1 MPDILISENISG
13 PQVDALQSTFEVTF
27 APDLWQSPAELQS
40 TLARHRALIVRNQT
54 PVTAEL
60 IAAATQLQ
68 VIGRAGIGLD
78 NIDVRA
84 ASEAGIA
91 VVYAPEQNAISVAEL
106 ALGMMLSLARMLP
119 AADRDTKAGGWAR
132 QRFTGIELY
141 GKTLGLVGLGRIG
154 YRTGLRA
161 RAFGMNIVA
170 HDAYANPD
178 GVFVSELQAPLLE
191 LDELLERSDF
201 VSCHLPETPQT
212 KGLFNYERFCH
223 MKPAAYFINTS
234 RGGVVAEDGLVRA
247 LQEHKIAGAAL
258 DVREQE
264 PPPQSTLS
272 AMDNVLLTPHIAAF
286 TSEGQERVLA
296 CVCADVAA
304 ILRGEDAKN
313 FVNFARPKR

>member
-212 KGLFNYERFCH
+212 KGLFNYERFCR

-258 DVREQE
+258 DVRAQE

-296 CVCADVAA
+296 CVCVDVAA